1 MKRRLTLFWL
11 FLLVAAQAVA
21 QTTPASGSSPSDAE
35 IKTILADR
43 IDTAKKSVGMVVG
56 VIGAQGSHTVGYGK
70 MSATDPRTPDGDT
83 VYEIGSV
90 TKVFTSLLLADMVQR
105 GEVKLDDPVSKYLP
119 ATVKVPERG
128 GKKITLLDLAT
139 QSSGLPRMPSNFKP
153 KDPSNPY
160 ADYTP
165 AQMYEFISGYELTR
179 DPGTKYEYSNLGV
192 GLLGHALTL
201 RAGKDYETLLRERI
215 LKPLKMDSTA
225 IIFTPAMKAHLAPG
239 HDAQLAPT
247 ANWDI
252 TTLSGAGAI
261 RSTASDMLKF
271 LSAWI
276 GYTQSPLAAAMKT
289 QLATRR
295 PTGTPHLEIA
305 LGWHILSNFDREIIW
320 HNGGTGGYHS
330 FVAFDPKSRTGVVV
344 LSNSANDIDDIGLH
358 LMEPQYALVKIA
370 PPREHKEVAVDPK
383 TFDSL
388 AGKYQLAP
396 GAVLSIFRQED
407 KLFTQL
413 TGQPAF
419 QIFPESETEYFLKV
433 VDAQLT
439 FVRGADGKV
448 TQVVLHQNGRDLPA
462 NKVE

>member
-1 MKRRLTLFWL
+1 MKRKFVI
-11 FLLVAAQAVA
+11 FLSLLLAIAAAAQNV
-21 QTTPASGSSPSDAE
+21 PPSDVE

-56 VIGAQGSHTVGYGK
+56 MIGPQGPRVVGYGK
-70 MSATDPRTPDGDT
+70 MGAGDPRTPDGDT
-83 VYEIGSV
+83 VFEIGSV

-105 GEVKLDDPVSKYLP
+105 GEMKLDDPVSKYLP

-139 QSSGLPRMPSNFKP
+139 QSSGLPPMPTNFKP
-153 KDPSNPY
+153 KDPQNPY

-165 AQMYEFISGYELTR
+165 AQMYEFLSGYELTR
-179 DPGTKYEYSNLGV
+179 DPGAKYEYSNLGV

-201 RAGKDYETLLRERI
+201 RAGKDYETLVRERI
-215 LKPLKMDSTA
+215 LKPLKMESTA
-225 IIFTPAMKAHLAPG
+225 ITFSPAMKAHLAAG
-239 HDAQLAPT
+239 HDAQLAPA
-247 ANWDI
+247 ANWDFA
-252 TTLSGAGAI
+252 TLAGAGAI
-261 RSTASDMLKF
+261 RSTANDMLKF

-276 GYTQSPLAAAMKT
+276 GYTPSPLAAAMKT

-295 PTGTPHLEIA
+295 PTGVANLDIA
-305 LGWHILSNFDREIIW
+305 LGWHILSNYDREIIW

-344 LSNSANDIDDIGLH
+344 LSNSANDIDDIGRH
-358 LMEPQYALVKIA
+358 LMEPQYALAKIA

-383 TFDSL
+383 TFDAL
-388 AGKYQLAP
+388 VGKYQLAP

-413 TGQPAF
+413 TGQPAI

-433 VDAQLT
+433 VNAQLT
-439 FVRGADGKV
+439 FVKGADGKV

>member
-21 QTTPASGSSPSDAE
+21 QTTPASGSAPSDAE

-56 VIGAQGSHTVGYGK
+56 VIGAQGSHAVGYGK
-70 MSATDPRTPDGDT
+70 MSAGDPRTPDGDT

-90 TKVFTSLLLADMVQR
+90 TKVFTSLLLADMVQK

-201 RAGKDYETLLRERI
+201 RAGKDYETLVRERI
-215 LKPLKMDSTA
+215 LKPLKMNNTA
-225 IIFTPAMKAHLAPG
+225 VTFTPAMKAHLAPG

-261 RSTASDMLKF
+261 RSTANDMLKF

-330 FVAFDPKSRTGVVV
+330 FVAFDPKTRTGVVV

-413 TGQPAF
+413 TGQPPF

-439 FVRGADGKV
+439 FVKGADGKV

>member
-1 MKRRLTLFWL
+1 MKRKFVIFLL
-11 FLLVAAQAVA
+11 LLVAIASAAQNV
-21 QTTPASGSSPSDAE
+21 SPSDAE

-56 VIGAQGSHTVGYGK
+56 MIGPQGPRVVGYGK
-70 MSATDPRTPDGDT
+70 MGAGDPRTPGGDT
-83 VYEIGSV
+83 VFEIGSV

-139 QSSGLPRMPSNFKP
+139 QSSGLPQMPNNFKP
-153 KDPSNPY
+153 KDPKNPY

-165 AQMYEFISGYELTR
+165 AQLYEFLSGYELTR
-179 DPGTKYEYSNLGV
+179 DPGAQYEYSNLGV

-201 RAGKDYETLLRERI
+201 RAGKDYETLVRERI

-225 IIFTPAMKAHLAPG
+225 ITISAAMKAHLAAG

-252 TTLSGAGAI
+252 ATLSGAGAI
-261 RSTASDMLKF
+261 RSTGNDMLKF
-271 LSAWI
+271 LSAWL
-276 GYTQSPLAAAMKT
+276 GYTPSPLAAAMKT

-295 PTGTPHLEIA
+295 PTTMPKTEIA
-305 LGWHILSNFDREIIW
+305 LAWHIQTRNDREIFW

-330 FVAFDPKSRTGVVV
+330 FAAFDPKSRTGVVV

-358 LMEPQYALVKIA
+358 LMDTRFEVAKIA
-370 PPREHKEVAVDPK
+370 APREYKEIAVDPK
-383 TFDSL
+383 TFDAL

-396 GAVLSIFRQED
+396 GAVLAVSRQED
-407 KLFTQL
+407 KLFAQL

-419 QIFPESETEYFLKV
+419 QIFPEGETEFFYKI

-439 FVRGADGKV
+439 FVKGTDGKV

-462 NKVE
+462 PKIE

>member
-1 MKRRLTLFWL
+1 
-11 FLLVAAQAVA
+11 
-21 QTTPASGSSPSDAE
+21 
-35 IKTILADR
+35 
-43 IDTAKKSVGMVVG
+43 
-56 VIGAQGSHTVGYGK
+56 
-70 MSATDPRTPDGDT
+70 
-83 VYEIGSV
+83 
-90 TKVFTSLLLADMVQR
+90 
-105 GEVKLDDPVSKYLP
+105 
-119 ATVKVPERG
+119 
-128 GKKITLLDLAT
+128 
-139 QSSGLPRMPSNFKP
+139 
-153 KDPSNPY
+153 
-160 ADYTP
+160 
-165 AQMYEFISGYELTR
+165 
-179 DPGTKYEYSNLGV
+179 
-192 GLLGHALTL
+192 
-201 RAGKDYETLLRERI
+201 
-215 LKPLKMDSTA
+215 
-225 IIFTPAMKAHLAPG
+225 
-239 HDAQLAPT
+239 
-247 ANWDI
+247 
-252 TTLSGAGAI
+252 
-261 RSTASDMLKF
+261 MLKF

-330 FVAFDPKSRTGVVV
+330 FVAFDPKTRTGVVV

-407 KLFTQL
+407 QLFTQL
-413 TGQPAF
+413 TGQPPF

-439 FVRGADGKV
+439 FVKGADGKV